1 MPNLSWR
8 NWIDDEWPKL
18 AIWMVAL
25 AAGYLTWLA
34 VTSLWED
41 DVADY
46 LGAAIAAGVSFLIL
60 RIWQLIRNWRT
71 GAWGR

>member
-1 MPNLSWR
+1 MNWR
-8 NWIDDEWPKL
+8 NWIDDQWPKL

-34 VTSLWED
+34 VTSLWEE

-46 LGAAIAAGVSFLIL
+46 LGAAFAVGVSFSIL
-60 RIWQLIRNWRT
+60 RIWQMIRNWHT
-71 GAWGR
+71 GNGGN

>member
-8 NWIDDEWPKL
+8 NWIDDE
-18 AIWMVAL
+18 
-25 AAGYLTWLA
+25 WLA

-71 GAWGR
+71 GAWGH